1 MDILK
6 AFKLL
11 DEEYE
16 INIQGTLDEPLFQAN
31 QIGKLL
37 DIKNIVENLRD
48 FDEEEKVLIL
58 THTLGGIQKTT
69 FLTEDGLYKVLGR
82 SKKPIAKPFQKWMI
96 KVLKELRVNG
106 IYELKKENDLENKLI
121 KYNSDLKIHKIFL
134 KLYDNKN
141 VVYLCKL
148 KEIDDKII
156 IKIGSSQSLKE
167 RLSHI
172 STAFNST
179 QALLLNVI
187 ESDNITKFER
197 FLHTNDFIKKYYYP
211 IEMKNNSESKET
223 YLVNQEQLDEI
234 LKIIDNNK
242 NRYENK
248 KNNLQEVKEVEKI
261 KLKTEELK
269 NENEKLSIEKESIKL
284 KKKETEF
291 ETIKMKLELCE
302 KKKEIELQIKKLEL
316 ELSNEDR
323 IEENINL
330 FNDLDTN
337 SDTESETASETDI
350 DNTLCNFKIKT
361 RKNGIKIPKVYQY
374 NPYDLST
381 PIKIFDS
388 PADVEREYSFIS
400 PSSLRSASK
409 NNTIY
414 KNHRW
419 LFLLRNKEL
428 PEKIEETIDI
438 KHKSPEIKYI
448 AMIDIKKTK
457 IMDVFANQ
465 KDAVNARNMKS
476 RSFTRAIQEESI
488 SSGHYWKFFED
499 CSEEMKNE
507 YLKNNILPEKYKASS
522 GKKVI
527 QIDPKTNEQLK
538 IYDSQREVIKLFQM
552 SVNTLKNIS
561 ESGIIHNGYKWKII
575 AGT

>member
-6 AFKLL
+6 AFKLVN
-11 DEEYE
+11 EEIE
-16 INIQGTLDEPLFQAN
+16 INIQGSLDEPLFQAN

-37 DIKNIVENLRD
+37 EISNIRENLRD
-48 FDEEEKVLIL
+48 FDDNEKVVSLSDTIK
-58 THTLGGIQKTT
+58 GIQKTI
-69 FLTEDGLYKVLGR
+69 FLTELGLYRLLGR
-82 SKKPIAKPFQKWMI
+82 SRKPIAGVFQKWMVNI
-96 KVLKELRVNG
+96 LKELRING

-141 VVYLCKL
+141 IVYLCKL

-172 STAFNST
+172 STAFNLT
-179 QALLLNVI
+179 QVLLLNVT
-187 ESDNITKFER
+187 ESINITKFER
-197 FLHTNDFIKKYYYP
+197 ILHKDEFIKNYYYP
-211 IEMKNNSESKET
+211 FEMKDRSISKET
-223 YLVNQEQLDEI
+223 YLVNNEQLDEI
-234 LKIIDNNK
+234 FKIIDNTSREEKAKNDKFIQDIKILIEKDNK
-242 NRYENK
+242 SI
-248 KNNLQEVKEVEKI
+248 EK
-261 KLKTEELK
+261 
-269 NENEKLSIEKESIKL
+269 EKLSIEKEKINIE
-284 KKKETEF
+284 KEN
-291 ETIKMKLELCE
+291 IIL
-302 KKKEIELQIKKLEL
+302 KKKEIELEILNKSLEL
-316 ELSNEDR
+316 ISKQ
-323 IEENINL
+323 ENTI
-330 FNDLDTN
+330 DEI
-337 SDTESETASETDI
+337 SDTESEEGSETDI

-374 NPYDLST
+374 NPSDLST

-400 PSSLRSASK
+400 PSSLRSAAK

-414 KNHRW
+414 KNNRW
-419 LFLLRNKEL
+419 LFLLRNEEL
-428 PEKIEETIDI
+428 PEKIPDTVEI

-507 YLKNNILPEKYKASS
+507 YLKNNVLPEKYKTSS

-527 QIDPKTNEQLK
+527 QIDPKTNEELK

-552 SVNTLKNIS
+552 SANTLKNIS
-561 ESGIIHNGYKWKII
+561 ESGVIHNGYKWKIMKE
-575 AGT
+575 T